1 MDSRDGVLLVFR
13 PNTPASAVF
22 ASLEIMDDGGKGMVH
37 LFDASM
43 ACCLPLGRT

>member
-1 MDSRDGVLLVFR
+1 MVVFLSSE

-22 ASLEIMDDGGKGMVH
+22 ASLEIMDDGGKGMAR

-43 ACCLPLGRT
+43 ARCLLPGRS